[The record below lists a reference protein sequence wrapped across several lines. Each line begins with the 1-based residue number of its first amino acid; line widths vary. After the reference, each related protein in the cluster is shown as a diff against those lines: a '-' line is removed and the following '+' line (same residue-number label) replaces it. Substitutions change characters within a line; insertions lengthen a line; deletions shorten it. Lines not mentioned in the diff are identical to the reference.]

1 MVTIMLKLL
10 LGVVI
15 EVFVAVLIA
24 GLILALAIPLL
35 NANELAGAG
44 DIMGRTIIT
53 SVLVGAVAVALF
65 RPGSAI
71 RSSLKR

>member
-1 MVTIMLKLL
+1 MLKLL

-15 EVFVAVLIA
+15 EVFVAVSMA

-35 NANELAGAG
+35 NRNDLLGSH
-44 DIMGRTIIT
+44 DITARTIIIG
-53 SVLVGAVAVALF
+53 VLVGAVAVALF

-71 RSSLKR
+71 RRYRNL

>member
-1 MVTIMLKLL
+1 MLKLL

-15 EVFVAVLIA
+15 EVFVAVSLG

-35 NANELAGAG
+35 NWNDLAGAN
-44 DIMGRTIIT
+44 DITARTIIIG
-53 SVLVGAVAVALF
+53 VLVGAVAVALF

-71 RSSLKR
+71 HRYMKR